1 MDVGQCDER
10 KRRLDGAAI
19 PAVVASRP
27 RAWGAKKSD
36 RTGTGTLSL
45 FGHQMRFDL
54 SARLPLLTTKNIH
67 LRTGRT
73 TQSASWWA
81 MFSPDSADGVNAYL
95 RRVSRS
101 VDRLAPSD
109 ISEGTWQSLHAR
121 SKPSMPI
128 RLHHAFLGFAGT
140 SASRA

>member
-1 MDVGQCDER
+1 MSGSGDSMER
-10 KRRLDGAAI
+10 QFLRLLRHVLAHGAL
-19 PAVVASRP
+19 
-27 RAWGAKKSD
+27 KKSD

-81 MFSPDSADGVNAYL
+81 MFSPARL
-95 RRVSRS
+95 RTPR
-101 VDRLAPSD
+101 
-109 ISEGTWQSLHAR
+109 
-121 SKPSMPI
+121 M
-128 RLHHAFLGFAGT
+128 
-140 SASRA
+140 ASTLT